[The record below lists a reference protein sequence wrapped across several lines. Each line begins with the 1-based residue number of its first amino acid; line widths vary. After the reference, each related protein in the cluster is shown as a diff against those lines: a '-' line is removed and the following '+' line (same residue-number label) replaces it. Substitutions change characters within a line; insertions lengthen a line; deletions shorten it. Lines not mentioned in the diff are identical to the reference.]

1 MLQQQM
7 QQQYAPASVA
17 PVAPVAAA
25 PAPAP
30 VVNLDMIPGAY
41 TRLHHIDNR
50 PLPAYSMDWLTNLK
64 ISVVR
69 NVFLTTIKSTTDLRY
84 FRVSWDIYR
93 AD

>member
-50 PLPAYSMDWLTNLK
+50 PLPAYSMDWLTYL
-64 ISVVR
+64 
-69 NVFLTTIKSTTDLRY
+69 LTYWLTTDLRY
-84 FRVSWDIYR
+84 LPCGLRSLTQLTSQ
-93 AD
+93 